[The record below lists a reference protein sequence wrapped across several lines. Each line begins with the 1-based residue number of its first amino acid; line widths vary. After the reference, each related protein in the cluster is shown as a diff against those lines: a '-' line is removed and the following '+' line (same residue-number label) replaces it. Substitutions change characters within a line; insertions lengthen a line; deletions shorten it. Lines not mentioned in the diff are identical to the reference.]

1 MSKIRLHGTSSG
13 YVEIAPAAAASNNT
27 LTAPSTVGEIIAKDA
42 AGAIGITSM
51 KASNVNVGAAVTITE
66 SGIEASGIG
75 ITCANI
81 NGTQIG
87 GRRNLII
94 NGAMQVAQRG
104 TSQTSITTS
113 GFHTVDRFAISL
125 SALGTWTQ
133 TQDTTVPT
141 AKGFTKSLKMDVTT
155 ADSSPAVGDFCA
167 IQYKIEAQDLQLLKY
182 GTSSAETVTLKFHVR
197 SPKTGTHIVHIYQN
211 DGTRHISKAYTISS
225 ADTYQEVTINI
236 EGDTGGTINNDNGI
250 GLQVEFFLGAGTN
263 FTSGTL
269 ATSWAGYTQ
278 ANSAVGQVNC
288 ADNTANN
295 FFITG
300 VQLEVG
306 SQATPFEHRSY
317 GDELALCMRYY
328 EGVYMSDGT
337 ALMKSYLAYGG
348 SANFE
353 YQFKVQKRAIPT
365 WSLEGNAAWSGATPN
380 AFESQGAAVFQDN
393 GGTLFTLGDA
403 SGDLCGSFDAEL

>member
-1 MSKIRLHGTSSG
+1 M
-13 YVEIAPAAAASNNT
+13 N
-27 LTAPSTVGEIIAKDA
+27 
-42 AGAIGITSM
+42 
-51 KASNVNVGAAVTITE
+51 
-66 SGIEASGIG
+66 
-75 ITCANI
+75 
-81 NGTQIG
+81 
-87 GRRNLII
+87 
-94 NGAMQVAQRG
+94 VAQRG
-104 TSQTSITTS
+104 TSQASITTS
-113 GFHTVDRFAISL
+113 GFYTVDRFATSISG
-125 SALGTWTQ
+125 LGAWTQ
-133 TQDTTVPT
+133 SQDTTVPT

-155 ADSSPAVGDFCA
+155 ADSSPAAGDFCA

-182 GTSSAETVTLKFHVR
+182 GTSSAETITLKFHVR

-225 ADTYQEVTINI
+225 ANTYQEVTINI

-306 SQATPFEHRSY
+306 PEATAFEHRSFAE
-317 GDELALCMRYY
+317 ELTLCQRYY
-328 EGVYMSDGT
+328 WKQDSPFTSATTFTTG
-337 ALMKSYLAYGG
+337 AAYGTSNTYG
-348 SANFE
+348 MIFFPVPMRTGGSGISMGYSALSDFEWYENATSGTPTSFLTSDRLSTYGGQLFYNRNGNGTSGYASWLRSAN
-353 YQFKVQKRAIPT
+353 T
-365 WSLEGNAAWSGATPN
+365 NAYISW
-380 AFESQGAAVFQDN
+380 D
-393 GGTLFTLGDA
+393 
-403 SGDLCGSFDAEL
+403 CEL

>member
-1 MSKIRLHGTSSG
+1 MALTTVSSDRLSTN
-13 YVEIAPAAAASNNT
+13 VKNTNFTAAEKQD
-27 LTAPSTVGEIIAKDA
+27 LTDDILPL
-42 AGAIGITSM
+42 AGQLG
-51 KASNVNVGAAVTITE
+51 N
-66 SGIEASGIG
+66 
-75 ITCANI
+75 
-81 NGTQIG
+81 
-87 GRRNLII
+87 RNLII

-104 TSQTSITTS
+104 TSQASITTS
-113 GFHTVDRFAISL
+113 GFYTVDRFATSISG
-125 SALGTWTQ
+125 LGTWTQ
-133 TQDTTVPT
+133 SQDTTVPT

-155 ADSSPAVGDFCA
+155 ADSSPAAGDFCV

-182 GTSSAETVTLKFHVR
+182 GTSSAETITLKFHVR

-306 SQATPFEHRSY
+306 TVATDFEHRSF
-317 GDELALCMRYY
+317 GQELALCQRYFNRY
-328 EGVYMSDGT
+328 NSETVNGHFF
-337 ALMKSYLAYGG
+337 LAAGYNSSNAGARG
-348 SANFE
+348 SFP
-353 YQFKVQKRAIPT
+353 FTVPMRAIP
-365 WSLEGNAAWSGATPN
+365 SFALSNLSHFQELGSGKAMSSITLADSGTGTN
-380 AFESQGAAVFQDN
+380 LTGLTVTFSSNTTAGFAHVIRAGSTSAYFEFS
-393 GGTLFTLGDA
+393 
-403 SGDLCGSFDAEL
+403 AEL

>member
-1 MSKIRLHGTSSG
+1 MALTTVSSDRLSTNVKTSNLGT
-13 YVEIAPAAAASNNT
+13 E
-27 LTAPSTVGEIIAKDA
+27 LKKKVGQNK
-42 AGAIGITSM
+42 
-51 KASNVNVGAAVTITE
+51 
-66 SGIEASGIG
+66 
-75 ITCANI
+75 NI
-81 NGTQIG
+81 
-87 GRRNLII
+87 II

-104 TSQTSITTS
+104 TSQASITTS
-113 GFHTVDRFAISL
+113 GFYTVDRFATSL
-125 SALGTWTQ
+125 SGLGTWTQ
-133 TQDTTVPT
+133 SQDTTVPT

-155 ADSSPAVGDFCA
+155 ADSSPAAGDFCA

-182 GTSSAETVTLKFHVR
+182 GTSSAETITLKFHVR

-225 ADTYQEVTINI
+225 ANTYQEVTINI

-300 VQLEVG
+300 VQLEIG
-306 SQATPFEHRSY
+306 SVATDFEHRSFAEELTLCQRY
-317 GDELALCMRYY
+317 FFKISGDNGQRPGIPGFANSSSNCRFQVTFPTNMRALP
-328 EGVYMSDGT
+328 SITGT
-337 ALMKSYLAYGG
+337 ATNCVFDSSDDSDIFQCNGLSSGG
-348 SANFE
+348 
-353 YQFKVQKRAIPT
+353 
-365 WSLEGNAAWSGATPN
+365 
-380 AFESQGAAVFQDN
+380 
-393 GGTLFTLGDA
+393 GGTQSNPHIMVIEANPGGMTAGQGGHFEFRATG
-403 SGDLCGSFDAEL
+403 SISFDSEL

>member
-1 MSKIRLHGTSSG
+1 MALNTVSSDRLSTN
-13 YVEIAPAAAASNNT
+13 VKNTNFTAAEKQD
-27 LTAPSTVGEIIAKDA
+27 LTDDILPL
-42 AGAIGITSM
+42 AGQLG
-51 KASNVNVGAAVTITE
+51 N
-66 SGIEASGIG
+66 
-75 ITCANI
+75 
-81 NGTQIG
+81 
-87 GRRNLII
+87 RNLII

-104 TSQTSITTS
+104 TSQASITTS
-113 GFHTVDRFAISL
+113 GFYTVDRFATSISG
-125 SALGTWTQ
+125 LGTWTQ
-133 TQDTTVPT
+133 SQDTTVPT

-155 ADSSPAVGDFCA
+155 ADSSPAAGDFCA

-182 GTSSAETVTLKFHVR
+182 GTSSAETITLKFHVR

-236 EGDTGGTINNDNGI
+236 EGDTGGTINNDNGV

-306 SQATPFEHRSY
+306 TVATDFEHRSF
-317 GDELALCMRYY
+317 GQELALCQRYFLQSGKTAAGTTNAYSGHALASVFSSDQFDIVIDLPVEMRAVPSVTFSNISLNM
-328 EGVYMSDGT
+328 GAGSGT
-337 ALMKSYLAYGG
+337 AITNFGDTGSNNMRLMFRGTAASHGRSVGQCAIVMGNNNT
-348 SANFE
+348 SNFIH
-353 YQFKVQKRAIPT
+353 Y
-365 WSLEGNAAWSGATPN
+365 N
-380 AFESQGAAVFQDN
+380 
-393 GGTLFTLGDA
+393 
-403 SGDLCGSFDAEL
+403 AEL

>member
-1 MSKIRLHGTSSG
+1 MALNQVGLERLNTATTKKIGT
-13 YVEIAPAAAASNNT
+13 N
-27 LTAPSTVGEIIAKDA
+27 K
-42 AGAIGITSM
+42 
-51 KASNVNVGAAVTITE
+51 
-66 SGIEASGIG
+66 
-75 ITCANI
+75 NI
-81 NGTQIG
+81 
-87 GRRNLII
+87 II

-104 TSQTSITTS
+104 TSQASITTS
-113 GFHTVDRFAISL
+113 GFYTVDRFATSL
-125 SALGTWTQ
+125 SGLGTWTQ

-306 SQATPFEHRSY
+306 SVATDFEHRSI
-317 GDELALCMRYY
+317 GQEISLCQRYFCKN
-328 EGVYMSDGT
+328 S
-337 ALMKSYLAYGG
+337 GG
-348 SANFE
+348 SDAYVFPAKGNGSSSVDVGIPLCVPMRASPSVTCSASRFFRSTTAAYSASSTNPSIAQ
-353 YQFKVQKRAIPT
+353 YQADVESFLLAVAVGGQGGVT
-365 WSLEGNAAWSGATPN
+365 NNETGAWTPHN
-380 AFESQGAAVFQDN
+380 SA
-393 GGTLFTLGDA
+393 LL
-403 SGDLCGSFDAEL
+403 LDAEL

>member
-1 MSKIRLHGTSSG
+1 MALNQVGLERLNTATTKKIGT
-13 YVEIAPAAAASNNT
+13 N
-27 LTAPSTVGEIIAKDA
+27 K
-42 AGAIGITSM
+42 
-51 KASNVNVGAAVTITE
+51 
-66 SGIEASGIG
+66 
-75 ITCANI
+75 NI
-81 NGTQIG
+81 
-87 GRRNLII
+87 II

-104 TSQTSITTS
+104 TSQASITTS
-113 GFHTVDRFAISL
+113 GFHTVDRFATSL
-125 SALGTWTQ
+125 SGLGTWTQ

-306 SQATPFEHRSY
+306 SVATDFEFRPFAVEKVLCERYFQTISRS
-317 GDELALCMRYY
+317 
-328 EGVYMSDGT
+328 SDANSVNGT
-337 ALMKSYLAYGG
+337 
-348 SANFE
+348 F
-353 YQFKVQKRAIPT
+353 
-365 WSLEGNAAWSGATPN
+365 AAGTCN
-380 AFESQGAAVFQDN
+380 DN
-393 GGTLFTLGDA
+393 GSSGGILQVMVRFQTTMRAVPTMTQSGTFSHHVSGVNVADTTVAFSQAYIDGVKCTGTQTAFVSADGSCGELTSKYSDTSTAIINA
-403 SGDLCGSFDAEL
+403 SAEL